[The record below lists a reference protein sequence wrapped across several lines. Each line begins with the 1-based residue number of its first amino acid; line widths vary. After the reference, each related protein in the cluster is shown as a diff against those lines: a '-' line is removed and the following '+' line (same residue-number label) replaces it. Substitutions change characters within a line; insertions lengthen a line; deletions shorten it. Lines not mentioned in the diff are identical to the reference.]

1 MGSGSSK
8 KEKEKEASRDARTA
22 RPAVANVNSASTPA
36 KKSVSQQKQ
45 PVQNTF
51 ITQPDDIPE
60 DSHNS
65 VRQGIWGDTSS
76 YDRPARKQ
84 TTEEGVRQG
93 DQGSQD
99 DLNEV
104 LQIPTDNRQNSRPV
118 HTVSPIRQED
128 LPETY
133 AQRKQREQ
141 YRLNQQMLLRQKT
154 IYRNPDD
161 WREEEVSMSA
171 NVL

>member
-8 KEKEKEASRDARTA
+8 QEKGKETSRDAKTGK
-22 RPAVANVNSASTPA
+22 PAVANVNSRSTPA
-36 KKSVSQQKQ
+36 KNSVSQPKQ

-51 ITQPDDIPE
+51 ITQPDDTLE
-60 DSHNS
+60 DSRNTINQTRS
-65 VRQGIWGDTSS
+65 QDLGDNITS

-84 TTEEGVRQG
+84 TTQVDSVWRA
-93 DQGSQD
+93 DQESQD

-104 LQIPTDNRQNSRPV
+104 LQMPTDNRHSSRPV
-118 HTVSPIRQED
+118 HAVNPVRQED

-141 YRLNQQMLLRQKT
+141 YSCLLYTSPSPRDSTQS
-154 IYRNPDD
+154 RMP
-161 WREEEVSMSA
+161 SSA
-171 NVL
+171 